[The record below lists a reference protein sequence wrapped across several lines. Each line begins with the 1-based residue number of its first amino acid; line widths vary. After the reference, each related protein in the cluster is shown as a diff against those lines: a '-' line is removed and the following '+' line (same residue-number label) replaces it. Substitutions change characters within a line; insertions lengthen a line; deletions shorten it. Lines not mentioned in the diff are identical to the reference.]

1 MGDKDKMQTCNSEE
15 KEVWITRF
23 YIKSVRDDF
32 FFFLMVKTQASIWVN
47 PLRPVCLLPVL
58 TSCLIPST
66 DTVALARRFPST
78 SLTTPLTPRCTCG
91 SHDQHFLRLCHC
103 FTIFIFSGIETLHPS
118 TFWLWVSAT
127 VPHRDLICMFY
138 NLLNESQQSLAVVF
152 PLRWQFALV
161 RKLVAPKKDG
171 NLKAVGVQVAEVIH
185 A

>member
-23 YIKSVRDDF
+23 YIKSVRDDCF
-32 FFFLMVKTQASIWVN
+32 FIWWWKHRR

-118 TFWLWVSAT
+118 TFWLWVSAS
-127 VPHRDLICMFY
+127 VPHRDLIFMFY